1 MAKLKINN
9 KIPKALISYSKAHGL
24 TVKEATNR
32 ILRNREKY
40 SSILVKKALEIRKN
54 AKWEEG
60 GVYDEYGLGGFLQSI
75 APIAGLIPGVGG
87 AISAGLSG
95 IGGVINGKDQQNEQI
110 KQLGNKSR
118 QSAAISQAN
127 VLNPYTPTFKVGGTF
142 KGKRFG
148 GKPNAEVEGGEVLI
162 TPDGIA
168 TNVYGNSHAQGG
180 VYVNLPNNT
189 MILSDKIK
197 VGKGQ
202 TAADAVRPYANKINK
217 AKEMMSGSATKL
229 SKNSSQLNLNK
240 YYSKVFDTFN
250 KQEAKKNKYHGG
262 GWHAPLKLDYVGEN
276 DPIAN
281 LIHPHPKG
289 TEQYPY
295 SIAGEANVVG
305 NRTNTFTSGATPTTS
320 SATPR
325 NAGFTEPDLG
335 GFDPTGFQSAGYNP
349 SDFGDPM
356 GAVNPM
362 LGSLTNDG
370 GTGMTFSNPL
380 DLTDPVASKA
390 QTRAG
395 SVFGKKDKLLGALGT
410 LGELAPTLYN
420 LGQGLFG
427 KREEIDPNKYN
438 NPYEGQ
444 INSLMANRRYNIDP
458 ELIGNENAFRTTA
471 ANMRNLGGSR
481 GQVMSNLT
489 GAQNVKQFGDMSA
502 YSQKKN
508 MENQYAGEYAN
519 MLYGLGRD
527 KSMTAMTV
535 DESNA
540 MNRAAG
546 RNMTASGMTGL
557 QQYLLTRRQMKNQA
571 SRDKLLIDAIR
582 AYSRYTDK
590 WIPGLNELYNNK

>member
-1 MAKLKINN
+1 MGKINIKEKN
-9 KIPKALISYSKAHGL
+9 KGKFSAWAKAHGMSVQQAARHVL
-24 TVKEATNR
+24 ANR
-32 ILRNREKY
+32 KKY
-40 SSILVKKALEIRKN
+40 SPTLIKRANFARN
-54 AKWEEG
+54 AAKWEEG

-95 IGGVINGKDQQNEQI
+95 IGGVIDGKNQQNEQI

-180 VYVNLPNNT
+180 VDVNLPNNT

-202 TAADAVRPYANKINK
+202 TAADVARPYVNKINK
-217 AKEMMSGSATKL
+217 AKETMAGNATKL

-250 KQEAKKNKYHGG
+250 KQEAKKNKYQGG

-281 LIHPHPKG
+281 LMYPFPKG

-295 SIAGEANVVG
+295 SIAGEANVIG
-305 NRTNTFTSGATPTTS
+305 TRNTATPTVKPTIS
-320 SATPR
+320 SAPTR
-325 NAGFTEPDLG
+325 SAGFTEPDLG
-335 GFDPTGFQSAGYNP
+335 GFDPTAFQSAGYNP

-502 YSQKKN
+502 YAQKKN

-540 MNRAAG
+540 MNRAAS

-571 SRDKLLIDAIR
+571 SMGKLLTDAIR